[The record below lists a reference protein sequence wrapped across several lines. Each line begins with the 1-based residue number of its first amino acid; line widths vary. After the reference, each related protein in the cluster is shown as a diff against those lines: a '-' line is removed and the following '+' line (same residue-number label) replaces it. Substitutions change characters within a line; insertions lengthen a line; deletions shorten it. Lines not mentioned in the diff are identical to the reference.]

1 MPKTEL
7 DRAVQQSLL
16 DRLVDHDPWSSAASP
31 LARAESVRR
40 LKASVRRD
48 LEWLLNTRRIADPE
62 SESLEELRRSL
73 YYYGLPD
80 ITSMSRDSVTARAW
94 LLRQVEE
101 TIATFEP
108 RLAGVRASMMESED
122 GGKRELHFLIEATL
136 RMDPNPEQVVF
147 DTVLELAS
155 GTYQVGGAD
164 GA

>member
-1 MPKTEL
+1 MAKTEL

-16 DRLVDHDPWSSAASP
+16 DRLIDDDPYSSVASP
-31 LARAESVRR
+31 LTHAESVRR

-48 LEWLLNTRRIADPE
+48 LEWLLNTRRITDPE
-62 SESLEELRRSL
+62 RESFEELRRSL

-80 ITSMSRDSVTARAW
+80 ITSMSRDSVTARNW
-94 LLRQVEE
+94 LLRQVEA

-108 RLAGVRASMMESED
+108 RLAGVRASMVESED
-122 GGKRELHFLIEATL
+122 GSKRELHFLIEATL